1 MKADATLVAAGYRLG
16 QSYVPKD
23 YSEIFRIQYEGLAK
37 AHEAKAEAAG
47 NVWKNLAKEFEEYGE
62 FKRKEDDDGEK
73 IKDVSEHFETG
84 GDFSP
89 GHLDGAERYLDGL
102 KTELEGF
109 RKKLVLG
116 KDERK
121 RKKQIKKEIA
131 GFRNNWNRS
140 RGSLLASGKAWRDGH
155 ANTEL
160 SFRGEPDL
168 QMLYAQVI
176 DPSSNFDEKEVRVE
190 WENGEKVYYYSS
202 DRIGIEARSISGGK
216 VEDSPLSSPPV
227 KPENWKKITEKDLLS
242 RIKYKDKKTE
252 LALNG
257 IDKKVLDQ
265 VNSQVKNSKTLSVGE
280 FSDIE
285 DKVTRDY
292 KDAFLQSDNIQD
304 LTTRNLLIG
313 NKEYNY
319 LEDRKNDLSIDVA
332 IIDNMGLESE
342 FTKEQLEDGKITID
356 EFNSSK
362 KHQRVKGQIL
372 EMLTNPKGGSQREIA
387 ANAYAQYRTNIIKET
402 FNGERTRIND
412 DPLNNPVIDQPT
424 TTTTLFGKKV
434 PIASTTDERK
444 TFAIVNN
451 IAEGKPEVTV
461 KGATYTYNPKTE
473 LYSYLVPGE
482 NEDDAL
488 VRTTITREALIQRAS
503 EVYGNI
509 PSNYFTTGMNT
520 KLKGGEV
527 EGKVINVVQ
536 KGKILRIKDVEK
548 RGDDWYVKGTKAKLK
563 KKYYDQLNKIYIPK

>member
-62 FKRKEDDDGEK
+62 FKRKEDEVIDDLETIMDDVKSDQNQLESSVTDYTGEK

-140 RGSLLASGKAWRDGH
+140 RGSLLASGKAWRAGH

-227 KPENWKKITEKDLLS
+227 KPENWKKI
-242 RIKYKDKKTE
+242 RP
-252 LALNG
+252 
-257 IDKKVLDQ
+257 
-265 VNSQVKNSKTLSVGE
+265 
-280 FSDIE
+280 
-285 DKVTRDY
+285 
-292 KDAFLQSDNIQD
+292 FL
-304 LTTRNLLIG
+304 
-313 NKEYNY
+313 
-319 LEDRKNDLSIDVA
+319 
-332 IIDNMGLESE
+332 
-342 FTKEQLEDGKITID
+342 F
-356 EFNSSK
+356 
-362 KHQRVKGQIL
+362 
-372 EMLTNPKGGSQREIA
+372 
-387 ANAYAQYRTNIIKET
+387 
-402 FNGERTRIND
+402 
-412 DPLNNPVIDQPT
+412 
-424 TTTTLFGKKV
+424 
-434 PIASTTDERK
+434 
-444 TFAIVNN
+444 
-451 IAEGKPEVTV
+451 
-461 KGATYTYNPKTE
+461 
-473 LYSYLVPGE
+473 
-482 NEDDAL
+482 
-488 VRTTITREALIQRAS
+488 
-503 EVYGNI
+503 
-509 PSNYFTTGMNT
+509 
-520 KLKGGEV
+520 LKGGNKV
-527 EGKVINVVQ
+527 KFLDLGTFRTKIRNQYHSEGFFNKVF
-536 KGKILRIKDVEK
+536 
-548 RGDDWYVKGTKAKLK
+548 
-563 KKYYDQLNKIYIPK
+563 